1 MTPEQQ
7 DQIDRACA
15 LIRAGANPQDL
26 RDFNFAQAAIDAAI
40 KAEGKDK

>member
-26 RDFNFAQAAIDAAI
+26 RDIGFPQGAINQAIN
-40 KAEGKDK
+40 AEGKDQ

>member
-26 RDFNFAQAAIDAAI
+26 RDLNFAQAAIDAAI